1 MAHTPVVQALIDRIN
16 DEPEWKRAFSKA
28 VADAIDQAPTY
39 MEKYEIRDLEG
50 YFNYMD
56 ALQNWIPSENSTA
69 TQVLERVRIFYFL
82 FNQTSVR
89 GLQTPLTPETTRGPL
104 SWLSGWL
111 VRYARSLGQFLD
123 TPESLTP
130 ETLATFR
137 ASGKYELDDY
147 LVPDGGWKSFNDFF
161 ARRVKP
167 NKRPIA
173 APADPTVIAS
183 PADCMFQGIWPVD
196 KNGSVT
202 FKGIPWRISDLLQDS
217 TYGELFRGGVF
228 LHSILFPFDYH
239 RMHAPVGG
247 KVLEC
252 KVIPA
257 QVMLEAIAVNGRPRS
272 NPDAE
277 EGYQWCQTRGVIV
290 LDSPIGKVAIL
301 PIGMGHISSVTMTP
315 RVGEEIAKGDEI
327 GYFQFG
333 GSDIIVVFEG
343 IGNITIPAPDDQDHR
358 DARYK
363 MGEKLGV
370 ASLCN

>member
-1 MAHTPVVQALIDRIN
+1 MMHTPVVQALVGRVN
-16 DEPEWKRAFSKA
+16 DDPGWKHAFSKA

-39 MEKYEIRDLEG
+39 MEKYGIQDLEG

-56 ALQNWIPSENSTA
+56 ALQNWVPSENSTA

-89 GLQTPLTPETTRGPL
+89 GLQTPLKPEATRGPI

-111 VRYARSLGQFLD
+111 VRYARSLGHFLD
-123 TPESLTP
+123 TPESLTA

-147 LVPDGGWKSFNDFF
+147 LVPDGGWKSFNHFF

-173 APADPTVIAS
+173 APADPMVIVS
-183 PADCMFQGIWPVD
+183 PADSMLQGTWPVD

-217 TYGELFRGGVF
+217 AYGECFCSGVF

-252 KVIPA
+252 RVIPA

-272 NPDAE
+272 NPNAE
-277 EGYQWCQTRGVIV
+277 EGYQWCQTRGLVV

-333 GSDIIVVFEG
+333 GSDIIVVFES
-343 IGNITIPAPDDQDHR
+343 ISNITIPASDDRDHP

>member
-1 MAHTPVVQALIDRIN
+1 MVHTPVVQALVDQIN
-16 DEPEWKRAFSKA
+16 HEPEWNHVFSKA
-28 VADAIDQAPTY
+28 ISDAIDQAPAY
-39 MEKYEIRDLEG
+39 MEKYKIQDLEG

-56 ALQNWIPSENSTA
+56 DLQTWIPSENSTA

-82 FNQTSVR
+82 FNQATVR
-89 GLQTPLTPETTRGPL
+89 GLQTPISPETTRGPL

-111 VRYARSLGQFLD
+111 VRYAVTLGQFLD

-130 ETLATFR
+130 ETLATFH
-137 ASGKYELDDY
+137 ASGKYGLDDY
-147 LVPDGGWKSFNDFF
+147 FVPDGGWKSFNDFF
-161 ARRVKP
+161 ARHLKP

-173 APADPTVIAS
+173 APADPMCYI
-183 PADCMFQGIWPVD
+183 QGHPWQI
-196 KNGSVT
+196 SV
-202 FKGIPWRISDLLQDS
+202 LLQDS
-217 TYGELFRGGVF
+217 AYGEYFHGGAF
-228 LHSILFPFDYH
+228 FHSILFPFDYH
-239 RMHAPVGG
+239 RMHAPVDG

-252 KVIPA
+252 KVIPG

-277 EGYQWCQTRGVIV
+277 EGYQWCQTRGLIV

-315 RVGEEIAKGDEI
+315 RVGEDVSKGDEI

-343 IGNITIPAPDDQDHR
+343 LSNITIQIPAPDDQDHP
-358 DARYK
+358 DSRYK
-363 MGEKLGV
+363 MGERNSELPVCVTSQKPISRH
-370 ASLCN
+370 A